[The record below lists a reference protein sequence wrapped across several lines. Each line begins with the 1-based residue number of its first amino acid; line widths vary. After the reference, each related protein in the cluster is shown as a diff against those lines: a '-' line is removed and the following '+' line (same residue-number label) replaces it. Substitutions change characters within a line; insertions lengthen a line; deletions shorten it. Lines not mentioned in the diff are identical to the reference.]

1 MNAKKI
7 AAEKAVEHI
16 SDGMTVGLG
25 SGSTTRYAIEK
36 IAERIKEGLKIK
48 TVASSLTSENLARN
62 LQIPVFDPS
71 EIETI
76 DIAID
81 GADEVDTT
89 GNLIKG
95 GGGSLL
101 REKIIAFA
109 SNKFYVMVDESKL
122 VVTLGTFPL
131 PVEIIPF
138 AAAVTLRH
146 LKMLGCNPVIR
157 MVENIRFISDNGNL
171 IADCKFESIDDP
183 AWLDV
188 RIKMIPGVIETGLF
202 SSKVVT
208 SIIVGYDTGEV
219 KERFL

>member
-1 MNAKKI
+1 M
-7 AAEKAVEHI
+7 
-16 SDGMTVGLG
+16 
-25 SGSTTRYAIEK
+25 
-36 IAERIKEGLKIK
+36 
-48 TVASSLTSENLARN
+48 
-62 LQIPVFDPS
+62 
-71 EIETI
+71 
-76 DIAID
+76 
-81 GADEVDTT
+81 
-89 GNLIKG
+89 
-95 GGGSLL
+95 L